1 MKVKGLYLQLNCL
14 TKFNM
19 QKEIKVAVVEDDENL
34 RFLVVHRLET
44 EGYKV
49 VEASDGEAAET
60 LIMSEKPDIVLLDW
74 MLPNK
79 QGSEVCQNVRE
90 QGFNNIIIMMTAKA
104 QDIDKIDAY
113 SFGVSDYVTKPFNM
127 DVLVALIDNKVKFVI
142 NNEKSE
148 VYKFGNMEH
157 HPNTHS
163 LLRDGKKIELTI
175 LENRILLYFLK
186 NANTVINRDEL
197 MMVVWGY
204 NSDVNTRT
212 LDMHIVRLRKKIENN
227 PDRPHFMQTV
237 RGVGYKFV
245 SE

>member
-1 MKVKGLYLQLNCL
+1 MS
-14 TKFNM
+14 
-19 QKEIKVAVVEDDENL
+19 KEIKVAVIEDDENL
-34 RFLVVHRLET
+34 RFLVVHRLKT

-49 VEASDGEAAET
+49 VEASDGETAEE
-60 LIMSEKPDIVLLDW
+60 LIMTEQPDIVLLDW

-79 QGSEVCQNVRE
+79 QGSEVCQNVRKL
-90 QGFNNIIIMMTAKA
+90 GFNNIVVMMTAKA
-104 QDIDKIDAY
+104 QDVDKIDAY

-148 VYKFGNMEH
+148 VYRFGNMEH

-163 LLRDGKKIELTI
+163 LMRDGKKIELTI

-245 SE
+245 AE

>member
-1 MKVKGLYLQLNCL
+1 MS
-14 TKFNM
+14 
-19 QKEIKVAVVEDDENL
+19 KEIKVAVVEDDENL
-34 RFLVVHRLET
+34 RFLVVHRLQT

-49 VEASDGEAAET
+49 VEASDGETAEAM
-60 LIMSEKPDIVLLDW
+60 IMTEQPDIVLLDW

-79 QGSEVCQNVRE
+79 QGSEVCQNVRKL
-90 QGFNNIIIMMTAKA
+90 GFNNIIVMMTAKA

-113 SFGVSDYVTKPFNM
+113 NSGVSDYVTKPFNM
-127 DVLVALIDNKVKFVI
+127 DVLVALIDSKVKFVI

-148 VYKFGNMEH
+148 VYRFGNMEH

-163 LLRDGKKIELTI
+163 LMRDGKKIELTI

-186 NANTVINRDEL
+186 NSNTVINRDEL

-227 PDRPHFMQTV
+227 PDRPYFMQTV

-245 SE
+245 TE

>member
-1 MKVKGLYLQLNCL
+1 MS
-14 TKFNM
+14 
-19 QKEIKVAVVEDDENL
+19 KEIKVAVIEDDENL
-34 RFLVVHRLET
+34 RFLVVHRLKS

-49 VEASDGEAAET
+49 VEAADGDTAED
-60 LIMSEKPDIVLLDW
+60 LIMTEQPDIVLLDW

-79 QGSEVCQNVRE
+79 QGSEVCLNVRKL
-90 QGFNNIIIMMTAKA
+90 GFDNIIVMMTAKA

-113 SFGVSDYVTKPFNM
+113 NFGVSDYVTKPFNM

-148 VYKFGNMEH
+148 VYRFGNMEH

-163 LLRDGKKIELTI
+163 LMRDGKKIELTI

-186 NANTVINRDEL
+186 NVNTVINRDEL

-245 SE
+245 AE